1 MREREASN
9 VGETLRRTFTARSRD
24 GWAILYGDSPIHVS
38 KGGLRA
44 CYSASCCLSLAGYT
58 NILLV
63 MACVFGYSPLEPQR
77 KPQYRLVQ
85 LRDRAL
91 SKAKAPTWPSQA
103 FGLRI
108 TLCMTL
114 YFRWEKARRDKREG
128 VGPVKGMGAQRS
140 GDCLRSGG

>member
-1 MREREASN
+1 MDL
-9 VGETLRRTFTARSRD
+9 TLGSISVFY

-85 LRDRAL
+85 
-91 SKAKAPTWPSQA
+91 PSP
-103 FGLRI
+103 FH
-108 TLCMTL
+108 C
-114 YFRWEKARRDKREG
+114 
-128 VGPVKGMGAQRS
+128 
-140 GDCLRSGG
+140 CLVPPPKS